1 MAPGHR
7 KKEQMRE
14 DVVFTYSKEGF
25 TGAIYHDV
33 TALSPREAYD
43 HLGKL
48 LLFKNGPIELDGFE
62 TTGNMQEDLKLMK
75 EEHAAEVILPV
86 YIYSHS
92 GTAISTTPFACKWDS
107 CQAGWI
113 VACTSDILSEYEATS
128 IDDALRKTV
137 AAALKAEV
145 EVYGDYLN
153 GDVFEYTIC
162 RGTDTN
168 MPVGSC
174 GGYYGFEVAKA
185 AMVEAVDALAAD
197 ALADEF
203 SLFQAQGLP
212 IPEAV

>member
-1 MAPGHR
+1 M
-7 KKEQMRE
+7 KE

-25 TGAIYHDV
+25 TGVIHRD
-33 TALSPREAYD
+33 LDGHSPREEYD
-43 HLGKL
+43 HLGRL
-48 LLFKNGPIELDGFE
+48 LLFKNGPIELAGFE
-62 TTGNMQEDLKLMK
+62 TTGNMQGDLKLMK
-75 EEHAAEVILPV
+75 EKYAAEIILPV
-86 YIYSHS
+86 YIYNHS
-92 GTAISTTPFACKWDS
+92 GTAISTVPFACKCDS

-113 VACTSDILSEYEATS
+113 IACATDILKEYEVAG

-153 GDVFEYTIC
+153 GEVYEYSIYQ
-162 RGTDTN
+162 GAGTN

>member
-7 KKEQMRE
+7 KKEHMKE

-25 TGAIYHDV
+25 TGAIYYDLDV
-33 TALSPREAYD
+33 RNPREEHD

-48 LLFKNGPIELDGFE
+48 LLSKNGPIELDSFE
-62 TTGNMQEDLKLMK
+62 TTGNMQEDLKLIK
-75 EEHAAEVILPV
+75 EEYVAEVILPV

-92 GTAISTTPFACKWDS
+92 GTALSTTPLACKWDS

-113 VACTSDILSEYEATS
+113 VACATDILKEYEVAT
-128 IDDALRKTV
+128 IDDALRKT
-137 AAALKAEV
+137 AAAVLRTEV

-153 GDVFEYTIC
+153 GDVYEYSIY
-162 RGTDTN
+162 RGTDTSI
-168 MPVGSC
+168 PLGSC
-174 GGYYGFEVAKA
+174 GGYYGLEVAKA
-185 AMVEAVDALAAD
+185 AMVEAVDALAED
-197 ALADEF
+197 ALAEEF

>member
-1 MAPGHR
+1 M
-7 KKEQMRE
+7 KE

-33 TALSPREAYD
+33 DARSPREEYD
-43 HLGKL
+43 HLGRL
-48 LLFKNGPIELDGFE
+48 LLFKNGPIELAGFE
-62 TTGNMQEDLKLMK
+62 TTGNMQGDLKLMK

-86 YIYSHS
+86 YIYNHS
-92 GTAISTTPFACKWDS
+92 GTALSTTPFACKWDS

-113 VACTSDILSEYEATS
+113 VACTPDIMKEYEVAG
-128 IDDALRKTV
+128 IDDALRKTA
-137 AAALKAEV
+137 AAALRTEV

-153 GDVFEYTIC
+153 GEVYEYSIYQ
-162 RGTDTN
+162 GADTN

-197 ALADEF
+197 ALAEEF

-212 IPEAV
+212 IPAAV